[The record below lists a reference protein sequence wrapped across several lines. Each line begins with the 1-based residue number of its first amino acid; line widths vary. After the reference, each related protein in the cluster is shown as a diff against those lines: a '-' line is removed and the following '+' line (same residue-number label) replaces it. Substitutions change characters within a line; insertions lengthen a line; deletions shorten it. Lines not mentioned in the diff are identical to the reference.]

1 MNKHKKYKLS
11 ENRIT
16 KTQIKKK
23 PLNIGLTFL
32 KALSLLQVAGFQQD
46 TLLFERGVKLSSDSS
61 EAHGSHKVVCYFED
75 YNQCTC

>member
-1 MNKHKKYKLS
+1 MWKPVMNHLVNKHKKYKLS

-46 TLLFERGVKLSSDSS
+46 TL
-61 EAHGSHKVVCYFED
+61 
-75 YNQCTC
+75 